1 MGGRIEDERGGCF
14 RGHCGGYLPGGMM
27 IGDEV
32 SLTASLF
39 REPARRWYRGC
50 RFGYIPVAVM
60 FDVA

>member
-1 MGGRIEDERGGCF
+1 
-14 RGHCGGYLPGGMM
+14 M